1 MAIIHRTTLTPGKLE
16 LLAGWLPSQPWYTGG
31 ESPELSKAGGFR
43 LDDPAGEVGLEF
55 MVVTD
60 RSGDDVVAY
69 QAPMTYRAAPLAEA
83 EQALIGTTEH
93 GVLGHRWV
101 YDGAQDPVLVGRLF
115 DLLQGRAQPQAQSVS
130 NTPDPTVTVE
140 SLGGDPLSASG
151 MAVSDGSGQSS
162 DIAIQATGGA
172 GPTQPMVIRLIR
184 RLHPDDDTSA
194 ADLLL
199 HRASVSAGW
208 NLPDGSAARGRI
220 AFIE

>member
-16 LLAGWLPSQPWYTGG
+16 LLAGWLPLQPWYAVGG
-31 ESPELSKAGGFR
+31 SPELRKAGGFR

-55 MVVTD
+55 MIVTD

-69 QAPMTYRAAPLAEA
+69 QAPMSYRATPLAEA
-83 EQALIGTTEH
+83 EHALIGTTEH

-115 DLLQGRAQPQAQSVS
+115 DLLQGRTQPQAQSES
-130 NTPDPTVTVE
+130 NTPDLTVTVE
-140 SLGGDPLSASG
+140 SLGGEPLSVRG
-151 MAVSDGSGQSS
+151 MAVAGGRGQSS

-172 GPTQPMVIRLIR
+172 DPTQPMVIRLIR
-184 RLHPDDDTSA
+184 RLQPDDDTSGP
-194 ADLLL
+194 DP
-199 HRASVSAGW
+199 HRASVTAGW